1 MFHWD
6 YNLYKILWLS
16 HTNESE
22 NLDRYY
28 IVGVMKIDSKVC
40 FSVRHMQT
48 VSFIVLMGIRLKSI
62 SFELYGN
69 VSRMYFG
76 GFLPILRAIIYGKY
90 SSGVKWYLYLLR
102 CSRCPQGHCKL
113 PHLAIAVD
121 NNVKGWR
128 LSQDTRDPSKSGEH
142 RQRAQ
147 GSLRR

>member
-1 MFHWD
+1 MLPWG

-62 SFELYGN
+62 SSELYGN

-102 CSRCPQGHCKL
+102 CSRFPQGHCKL
-113 PHLAIAVD
+113 SHLAIAVD

-128 LSQDTRDPSKSGEH
+128 LSQDIGGACGSFYSG
-142 RQRAQ
+142 
-147 GSLRR
+147 SIPKI